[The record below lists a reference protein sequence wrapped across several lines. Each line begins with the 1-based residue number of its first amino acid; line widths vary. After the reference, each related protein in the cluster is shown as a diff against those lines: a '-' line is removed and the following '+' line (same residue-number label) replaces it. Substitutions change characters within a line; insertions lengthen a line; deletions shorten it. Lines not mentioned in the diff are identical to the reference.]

1 MNQQLSYRVLR
12 SSRKTVAIQ
21 ITPQGEV
28 LVRCPRRTKEADIRA
43 FVESKAGWIRRNLEK
58 LEARPRLPLLTRDE
72 LTELALQAR
81 EDLSGRAA
89 RFAPRVGVSYGR
101 ITIRAQRSRWGSCS
115 AEGNLSFNCLLM
127 LCPDGV
133 RDYVV
138 VHELCH
144 RKQMN
149 HSPLFWAE
157 VERILP
163 SYPQHRQWLREHG
176 PALIARLEN

>member
-144 RKQMN
+144 FIHPN
-149 HSPLFWAE
+149 HSKQFYGFMEQFMPDWK
-157 VERILP
+157 ERK
-163 SYPQHRQWLREHG
+163 
-176 PALIARLEN
+176 ARLNGRF